1 MHPRKTTYLL
11 IASTLVFAVGFG
23 FVWWQFFT
31 EYTDTAKPDVTQQAY
46 LTSDGQCLRLAVAE
60 TPQERQEGLSNYD
73 SLKADQGMLFLY
85 DQPGTY
91 GFWMKDMDFAIDIIW
106 LDENN
111 RVVTIK
117 QRVQPKSFPQT
128 FKPDQP
134 AKKVIETPAGWTQKQ
149 NINSGDQLT
158 LVGPT
163 TTTPVDCGS
172 D

>member
-1 MHPRKTTYLL
+1 MLNRKQRVTGL
-11 IASTLVFAVGFG
+11 IILAVGVL
-23 FVWWQFFT
+23 VWLVVPFN
-31 EYTDTAKPDVTQQAY
+31 
-46 LTSDGQCLRLAVAE
+46 SDGEHTDSDQAVYAVGRDYCLQLDVAD
-60 TPQERQEGLSNYD
+60 TPAKKQRGLSGRGRLEPNE
-73 SLKADQGMLFLY
+73 GMLFPY
-85 DQPGTY
+85 EQSGRY

-106 LDENN
+106 LDEDN

-117 QRVQPKSFPQT
+117 ERAHPRSYPQT